1 MYISNFKNMIPK
13 INNTLMHQF
22 FEKGKGLGFKN
33 LLLPELPVL
42 LYLR

>member
-1 MYISNFKNMIPK
+1 MILK
-13 INNTLMHQF
+13 INNKLMHQL

-33 LLLPELPVL
+33 LLLPELLVL